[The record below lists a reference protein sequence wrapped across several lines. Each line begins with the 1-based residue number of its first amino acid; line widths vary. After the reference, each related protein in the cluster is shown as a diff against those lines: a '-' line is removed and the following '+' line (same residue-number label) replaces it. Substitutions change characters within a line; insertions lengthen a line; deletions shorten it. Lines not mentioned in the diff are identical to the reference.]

1 MVDGLLGDGF
11 RDPMKDPLEG
21 LLRDGFEGPVKE
33 LIELIEP
40 LMDPLRLWPG
50 L

>member
-21 LLRDGFEGPVKE
+21 LLRDGFEGSVK
-33 LIELIEP
+33 ELIEP